1 MARVALATALASVA
15 LASDGDEALELAN
28 AKARIAELEKE
39 VEGLRAAL
47 PSTTSAEPTRLV
59 KGVAVKE
66 LQYEEA
72 ILAGVFFVLLVVWAL
87 PLVRPFKH
95 CCETRLHKVYPA
107 LTVLSFLGIIVTLNQ
122 LYMIEVND
130 LFFTLLQC
138 IEAALTAMQ
147 QGLLGLAGLVG
158 LAVIWKFK
166 DRLFQFLGVENPSH
180 VIGEFRDWATCWSMK
195 RFHAIEVFIWKVEG
209 LPSARLHSSNDV
221 FVEVTMGYN
230 VTMRTRV
237 HHRAGHTC
245 VLKETLQ
252 LNFDPYDSEHKL
264 TISVMNQE
272 VLGSGEIASLQL
284 GAEQVRRLEELP
296 TQIAPGADTAERS
309 LGFGSK
315 ADFSAWAPSQYHCLD
330 LVPAGR
336 LYLRFAPVD
345 PEE

>member
-1 MARVALATALASVA
+1 MARAALATALASVV
-15 LASDGDEALELAN
+15 LAVDGDEALELAN

-39 VEGLRAAL
+39 VQGLRAVL
-47 PSTTSAEPTRLV
+47 PSTTSAAPTRLV

-66 LQYEEA
+66 LQYEET
-72 ILAGVFFVLLVVWAL
+72 ILAGVCFVLLVVWAL

-95 CCETRLHKVYPA
+95 CCETRLHKVYPV
-107 LTVLSFLGIIVTLNQ
+107 LTVLSFLAIAATINQ

-130 LFFTLLQC
+130 VFFALVRCL
-138 IEAALTAMQ
+138 EAALDMMQ
-147 QGLLGLAGLVG
+147 KGLLGLAGLAG

-166 DRLFQFLGVENPSH
+166 DRLFQFLGVENPAH

-195 RFHAIEVFIWKVEG
+195 RFHAIEVFVWKVEG

-221 FVEVTMGYN
+221 FIEVTMGYN

-237 HHRAGHTC
+237 HHRAGHAC
-245 VLKETLQ
+245 VLKESLQ

-264 TISVMNQE
+264 TIAIMNQE
-272 VLGSGEIASLQL
+272 VLGSAEIASLQL

-296 TQIAPGADTAERS
+296 AQSPAGTTTAERS

-315 ADFSAWAPSQYHCLD
+315 ADFSAWAPSQFHCLD
-330 LVPAGR
+330 LVPAGK

-345 PEE
+345 SEA